1 MNVKSYVSALIIALT
16 LLVVAQQQITMPNQ
30 EIVMQ
35 FTDDEVTSD
44 EALNAIEIV
53 KNQLLNIGADN
64 IQVRDIEDGKLKI
77 IYYSDVDV
85 ASIKNILSKEKKLEL
100 GYTSQA
106 ENSTKLPSDDESNSY
121 NFDVFE
127 IHKGSEGEWDF
138 EGTYVLELK
147 PEGDRFSNSKVFASI
162 EEIDIKES
170 IAKVAFKLNYNI
182 AIAIDNTSYKIPE
195 VRAGPIT

>member
-1 MNVKSYVSALIIALT
+1 MKSYFSALIIALT

-44 EALNAIEIV
+44 EALNAITIV
-53 KNQLLNIGADN
+53 KNQLQNIGVEN
-64 IQVRDIEDGKLKI
+64 IQVRELDDGILKI
-77 IYYSDVDV
+77 TYYSEIDV

-100 GYTSQA
+100 GYTSQQ
-106 ENSTKLPSDDESNSY
+106 EKSTKLPSDDESNSY

-127 IHKGSEGEWDF
+127 IQKSSDAEWDF
-138 EGTYVLELK
+138 NGTLVLELK
-147 PEGDRFSNSKVFASI
+147 PDGDRFFNPKIYASI
-162 EEIDIKES
+162 DEVDADISNKKAVCKTYS
-170 IAKVAFKLNYNI
+170 NI

-195 VRAGPIT
+195 VRAGPTA